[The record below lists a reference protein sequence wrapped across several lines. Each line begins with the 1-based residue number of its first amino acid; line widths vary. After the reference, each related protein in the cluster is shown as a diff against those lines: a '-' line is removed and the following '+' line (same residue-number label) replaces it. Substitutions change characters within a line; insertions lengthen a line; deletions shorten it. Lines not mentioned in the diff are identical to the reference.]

1 MAARLANP
9 LARAVFQATGHP
21 RHRFLRIFTCHLQG
35 ETAVGNATNDLDNEN
50 ASATF
55 AEIFRRSKF
64 AAELNP
70 VNQKVE
76 GEVLAVVDEKMY
88 VDFGCKFH
96 AVVPLPKA
104 RAKSHGKG
112 TRVMLRILDLEI
124 INHFIG
130 DHKDT
135 SLLEAEAE
143 LVHDDKP

>member
-1 MAARLANP
+1 MAARLADS
-9 LARAVFQATGHP
+9 LARTVLQATQHR
-21 RHRFLRIFTCHLQG
+21 RHTFLRIFTCRLQG
-35 ETAVGNATNDLDNEN
+35 ETAVGNATNDYKSE
-50 ASATF
+50 SADVTF

-64 AAELNP
+64 AAELDP

-76 GEVLAVVDEKMY
+76 GEVLAVVDDKMY

-96 AVVPLPKA
+96 AVVPLPTA
-104 RAKSHGKG
+104 RAKSYRKG

-124 INHFIG
+124 TNHFIG

-143 LVHDDKP
+143 LIHDKS